1 MATLRTTPRTIL
13 WKLLRDDGI
22 IEAVD
27 ITPVPVISGA
37 PLAVEV
43 ATAGVRRLDGLLY
56 GPGGERER
64 LAFEHVESGEFGDLW
79 RAEAVVR
86 AVGVWRARVGA
97 RGDEVEETFTVATEA
112 GAGAVTRIDD
122 FRLAPDPVPE
132 GDELTFTGVLRA
144 DAPGLGGRPILL
156 EFRADQEFAWTEI
169 TRTETGEDGEFTAVI
184 TAQNSGFWRAEFPGT
199 GTPGTGTP
207 GTGTPDS
214 GTPGTGSLGTAGG
227 LFADAEALRGSRSAQ
242 QHSEVEKKGLYQ
254 VSHTVS
260 GQSVPKNTLVRHTG
274 TVQKR
279 DSVNDPW
286 STLNNETAELFFKG
300 SGTNRKS
307 VTKGKGRYLIT
318 AKAVSNGTW
327 GVKISSSANE
337 FAEIRV
343 TVN

>member
-22 IEAVD
+22 IESAD

-37 PLAVEV
+37 PLVVEV
-43 ATAGVRRLDGLLY
+43 ATAGVRRLDGFLH

-64 LAFEHVESGEFGDLW
+64 LAFEHVESGEAGDLW
-79 RAEAVVR
+79 RAEAVVM
-86 AVGVWRARVGA
+86 AVGIWRARVSA
-97 RGDEVEETFTVATEA
+97 RGDAVEDTFTVATEA
-112 GAGAVTRIDD
+112 EAGAVTRIDG

-144 DAPGLGGRPILL
+144 DAAGVGGRPILL
-156 EFRADQEFAWTEI
+156 EFRADDEFAWTVI
-169 TRTETGEDGEFTAVI
+169 TRTETGEDGEFTAVAI
-184 TAQNSGFWRAEFPGT
+184 AQNSGFWRAEFPGS
-199 GTPGTGTP
+199 GSR
-207 GTGTPDS
+207 DS
-214 GTPGTGSLGTAGG
+214 GTPGSGTPGSGSLGTGRG
-227 LFADAEALRGSRSAQ
+227 RFAEAEALRGSRSVQ

-260 GQSVPKNTLVRHTG
+260 DQSVPKDATVRHTG
-274 TVQKR
+274 TVKKR

-286 STLNNETAELFFKG
+286 STLNNETAELFFNR

-307 VTKGKGRYLIT
+307 VTKGKGKYVIK
-318 AKAVSNGTW
+318 AKAASSGTW

>member
-1 MATLRTTPRTIL
+1 MATPRTTPRTIL

-22 IEAVD
+22 IESMD
-27 ITPVPVISGA
+27 ITPAPVISRA
-37 PLAVEV
+37 PLVVEV

-79 RAEAVVR
+79 RAEAVVKT
-86 AVGVWRARVGA
+86 VGVWRARAGA
-97 RGDEVEETFTVATEA
+97 RGDAVEDTFTVATDDQ
-112 GAGAVTRIDD
+112 AGAVTRIDA
-122 FRLAPDPVPE
+122 FSLAPDPVPE

-144 DAPGLGGRPILL
+144 DDARPGGRLILL

-169 TRTETGEDGEFTAVI
+169 TRTETGEDGEFRAVVI
-184 TAQNSGFWRAEFPGT
+184 AQNSGFWRAEFPGS
-199 GTPGTGTP
+199 GTPS
-207 GTGTPDS
+207 S
-214 GTPGTGSLGTAGG
+214 GRPGTGSG
-227 LFADAEALRGSRSAQ
+227 LSADAEALRGSRSAQ

-260 GQSVPKNTLVRHTG
+260 GQSVPKNTTVRHTG

-286 STLNNETAELFFKG
+286 STLNNETAELLFKG

-307 VTKGKGRYLIT
+307 VTKGKGRYLIK
-318 AKAVSNGTW
+318 AKAVSSGAW

>member
-22 IEAVD
+22 IESID
-27 ITPVPVISGA
+27 ITPAPVISGA

-64 LAFEHVESGEFGDLW
+64 LAFDHVETGEFGDLW
-79 RAEAVVR
+79 RAEAVVKT
-86 AVGVWRARVGA
+86 VGVWRARVGA
-97 RGDEVEETFTVATEA
+97 RGDAVEDTFTVATDDQ
-112 GAGAVTRIDD
+112 AGAVTRIDA
-122 FRLAPDPVPE
+122 FSLAPDPVPE

-144 DAPGLGGRPILL
+144 DDARLGGLPILL
-156 EFRADQEFAWTEI
+156 EFRADQELAWTEI
-169 TRTETGEDGEFTAVI
+169 TRTETGEDGEFRAVVI
-184 TAQNSGFWRAEFPGT
+184 AQNSGFWRAEFPGS
-199 GTPGTGTP
+199 GTPSSGRPGTGR
-207 GTGTPDS
+207 
-214 GTPGTGSLGTAGG
+214 G
-227 LFADAEALRGSRSAQ
+227 LSADAEALRGSRSAQ

-260 GQSVPKNTLVRHTG
+260 GQSVPKNTTIRHTG

-307 VTKGKGRYLIT
+307 VTKGKGRYLIK
-318 AKAVSNGTW
+318 AKAVSSGAW

>member
-22 IEAVD
+22 IESID
-27 ITPVPVISGA
+27 ITPAPVISGA

-64 LAFEHVESGEFGDLW
+64 LAFEHVESGELGDLW
-79 RAEAVVR
+79 RAEAVVKT
-86 AVGVWRARVGA
+86 VGVWRARVSA
-97 RGDEVEETFTVATEA
+97 RGDAVEEPFTVATDDQA
-112 GAGAVTRIDD
+112 GVVTRIDG
-122 FRLAPDPVPE
+122 FSLAPDPVSE

-144 DAPGLGGRPILL
+144 DDARLGARPILL

-169 TRTETGEDGEFTAVI
+169 TRTETGEDGEFSAVVI
-184 TAQNSGFWRAEFPGT
+184 AQNSGFWRAEFPGS
-199 GTPGTGTP
+199 GTLDSGRPGSGSPGTGR
-207 GTGTPDS
+207 
-214 GTPGTGSLGTAGG
+214 G

-260 GQSVPKNTLVRHTG
+260 GQSVPKNTTVRHTG

-300 SGTNRKS
+300 SGTNRKN
-307 VTKGKGRYLIT
+307 VTKGKGRYLIK
-318 AKAVSNGTW
+318 AKAVSSGAW